1 MKLEIRLYFS
11 LVGPTRQT
19 FMSEENMIPIHNDA
33 WKIKEHSLFEE
44 INKMKENV
52 QVNYTEQLILEET
65 ELFENTEKNFI

>member
-1 MKLEIRLYFS
+1 
-11 LVGPTRQT
+11 
-19 FMSEENMIPIHNDA
+19 MSEENMIPIHNDA